1 MVFGQNMTE
10 SELLELVKS
19 AAPSYSAR
27 LSATDEW
34 RNTDKDLVDKIF
46 GQQSPVD
53 GRASFREHHFGPQS
67 RHLLEGSRKI
77 NNTGAAL
84 HNVGTLRYLI
94 QSCRVGIFCRY
105 HYGSLIWSS
114 EQRQRQIKVQAAA
127 HDCDTRYGPRPSGKT
142 SRFGADAARRRAVVL
157 GRSGS
162 TADQNYVREGTY
174 GSEDFFISRSAQG
187 PRDTS
192 DFCDPIDCRNHVH
205 HQPRATVYHRSAI
218 AIGIV
223 GVDLNDRWR

>member
-77 NNTGAAL
+77 TNTGAAL
-84 HNVGTLRYLI
+84 HNVGPLR
-94 QSCRVGIFCRY
+94 
-105 HYGSLIWSS
+105 
-114 EQRQRQIKVQAAA
+114 
-127 HDCDTRYGPRPSGKT
+127 
-142 SRFGADAARRRAVVL
+142 
-157 GRSGS
+157 
-162 TADQNYVREGTY
+162 
-174 GSEDFFISRSAQG
+174 
-187 PRDTS
+187 
-192 DFCDPIDCRNHVH
+192 
-205 HQPRATVYHRSAI
+205 
-218 AIGIV
+218 
-223 GVDLNDRWR
+223 